1 MNFQSKPRDQA
12 PVVHRVLAATD
23 WRIDP
28 RQVIDA
34 LLEQHHREP
43 RSDFGLLVPALLP
56 GLDWIGDPFASR
68 PCAQR
73 QLLALKTL
81 GREAGLSITGGSVG
95 DPEFAGAI
103 DNALSAWPA
112 DAILLVTRRRRAL
125 LPPLVLARRVS
136 RHTGLPV
143 LHVGLPGSAG
153 SPDGG
158 PGPLRTA
165 PRCEALRQ
173 PAALA

>member
-1 MNFQSKPRDQA
+1 MNFHFEPQDQA
-12 PVVHRVLAATD
+12 SLAPRVLAAAD

-34 LLEQHHREP
+34 LVAHDQGEP

-68 PCAQR
+68 PCAER
-73 QLLALKTL
+73 QLLALREL
-81 GREAGLSITGGSVG
+81 GGEAGISIGTGSVG
-95 DPEFAGAI
+95 DPEFGTAI
-103 DNALSAWPA
+103 DDALSGWPA
-112 DAILLVTRRRRAL
+112 DAILIVTRRRPAL
-125 LPPLVLARRVS
+125 FRPLVLARRVS

-143 LHVGLPGSAG
+143 SHVGLSRAASSAAA
-153 SPDGG
+153 G
-158 PGPLRTA
+158 PGLLRTA
-165 PRCEALRQ
+165 PRCEAVRQ